1 MGRRSPVKW
10 RMTTYAKPSTE
21 PVGRLLGWLGLRA
34 RSGAH
39 DEGAPPDSRRPSDLV
54 GAARQQLLGAITSF
68 LLNNDLD
75 ISPANLLVAHS
86 AFSGINPRLARQIA
100 SRSQTAEGITQHWLD
115 ELMQHEP
122 VQADRAEL
130 DRMVARLES
139 NLEAFQTNTKAARSA
154 TSEYGSKLEAHV
166 SDLEQVQ
173 KTGELVSHLA
183 DIAKAMLE
191 RTRHAEEEMRKSED
205 ETKALRRSLARAK
218 RDAEIDYLTGLPNR
232 RAFEALLERHY
243 EEARAACEPLSIAFC
258 DIDEFK
264 KVNDVHGHEA
274 GDRVIKL
281 IADTLARI
289 SNDHCH
295 VARHGGEE
303 FVMLFRGL
311 PPSEAAQR
319 LDEAREGLAE
329 RRLINRKTDQPFGR
343 ITFSG
348 GVADI
353 FGYSEVRAAL
363 KAADEALYRAKE
375 AGRNR
380 IELATPEG

>member
-1 MGRRSPVKW
+1 
-10 RMTTYAKPSTE
+10 MTTHATPSNE

-34 RSGAH
+34 KNGAYEDDQASPGGRGPRS
-39 DEGAPPDSRRPSDLV
+39 LV
-54 GAARQQLLGAITSF
+54 REARQQLVGAIGAF
-68 LLNNDLD
+68 LIDHDLD
-75 ISPANLLVAHS
+75 ISAANLLIAHS

-100 SRSQTAEGITQHWLD
+100 ARAMTSEGVTQQWLD
-115 ELMQHEP
+115 ELMEHDP
-122 VQADRAEL
+122 TLADRADL

-139 NLEAFQTNTKAARSA
+139 NLETFHTNTKAARSA
-154 TSEYGSKLEAHV
+154 TSEYGSKLEEHV

-183 DIAKAMLE
+183 DIAEVMLE

-205 ETKALRRSLARAK
+205 EAKALRKSLARAK
-218 RDAEIDYLTGLPNR
+218 RDAEVDYLTGLPNR
-232 RAFEALLERHY
+232 RAFEVLLERHY
-243 EEARAACEPLSIAFC
+243 EEARAACEPLSVAFC

-264 KVNDVHGHEA
+264 KVNDIHGHQA

-311 PPSEAAQR
+311 PPSEAATR

-329 RRLINRKTDQPFGR
+329 RRLINRKTDQPFGQ

-348 GVADI
+348 GVADV
-353 FGYSEVRAAL
+353 FGFGDARAAL

-375 AGRNR
+375 NGRNR
-380 IELATPEG
+380 IELATPAA

>member
-1 MGRRSPVKW
+1 
-10 RMTTYAKPSTE
+10 MTTHATPSNE
-21 PVGRLLGWLGLRA
+21 PVGRLLGWLGLRTA
-34 RSGAH
+34 QGGTR
-39 DEGAPPDSRRPSDLV
+39 DEERAPASAATRDLLREGRHQLV
-54 GAARQQLLGAITSF
+54 GAIGAF
-68 LLNNDLD
+68 LLDHELD
-75 ISPANLLVAHS
+75 VSATNLLIAHS

-100 SRSQTAEGITQHWLD
+100 TRAQGGEGITQQWLD
-115 ELMQHEP
+115 ELAQQEP
-122 VQADRAEL
+122 IQPDRADI
-130 DRMVARLES
+130 DRMVARLET
-139 NLEAFQTNTKAARSA
+139 NLETFQTNTKAARSA
-154 TSEYGSKLEAHV
+154 TSEYGTKLEAHV
-166 SDLEQVQ
+166 SDLQQVQ

-183 DIAKAMLE
+183 DIAKVMLE

-205 ETKALRRSLARAK
+205 EAKALRKSLARAK
-218 RDAEIDYLTGLPNR
+218 RDAEVDYLTGLPNR
-232 RAFEALLERHY
+232 RAFEVLLEHHY
-243 EEARAACEPLSIAFC
+243 EEARAAVEPLSVAFC

-264 KVNDVHGHEA
+264 KVNDTHGHEA

-311 PPSEAAQR
+311 PPSEAVKK

-329 RRLINRKTDQPFGR
+329 RRLINRKTDQPFGK

-348 GVADI
+348 GVADV
-353 FGYSEVRAAL
+353 FGFGDARAAL

-375 AGRNR
+375 NGRNR
-380 IELATPEG
+380 IELAEPKAA

>member
-1 MGRRSPVKW
+1 
-10 RMTTYAKPSTE
+10 MTTHATPSTE

-34 RSGAH
+34 RSGAYE
-39 DEGAPPDSRRPSDLV
+39 DGAPPGSRNLV
-54 GAARQQLLGAITSF
+54 REAREQLLGAVTSF
-68 LLNNDLD
+68 LLTHDLD
-75 ISPANLLVAHS
+75 ISPANLLIAHS

-100 SRSQTAEGITQHWLD
+100 ARSQAPEGITQQWLD
-115 ELMQHEP
+115 ELMESDP
-122 VQADRAEL
+122 AVADRADL

-139 NLEAFQTNTKAARSA
+139 NLETFHTNTKAARNA

-183 DIAKAMLE
+183 DIAKVMLE
-191 RTRHAEEEMRKSED
+191 RTRHAEDEMRKSED
-205 ETKALRRSLARAK
+205 EAKALRRSLARAK

-232 RAFEALLERHY
+232 RAFEVLLERHHD
-243 EEARAACEPLSIAFC
+243 EARAACEPLSVAFC

-311 PPSEAAQR
+311 PPSEAAKR
-319 LDEAREGLAE
+319 LDEAREGLSE
-329 RRLINRKTDQPFGR
+329 RRLINRKTDQPFGQ

-348 GVADI
+348 GVADV
-353 FGYSEVRAAL
+353 FGYGEVRAAL

-375 AGRNR
+375 GGRNR
-380 IELATPEG
+380 IELAMPAA

>member
-1 MGRRSPVKW
+1 
-10 RMTTYAKPSTE
+10 MTTHATPSTE

-34 RSGAH
+34 RSGTYE
-39 DEGAPPDSRRPSDLV
+39 EGSEAPPGSRNLV
-54 GAARQQLLGAITSF
+54 REAREQLLGAMTSF
-68 LLNNDLD
+68 LLSHDLD
-75 ISPANLLVAHS
+75 ISPANLLIAHS

-100 SRSQTAEGITQHWLD
+100 ARSMTSEGVTQQWLD
-115 ELMQHEP
+115 ELMEQEP
-122 VQADRAEL
+122 VVADRADL

-139 NLEAFQTNTKAARSA
+139 NLETFHTSTKAARSA
-154 TSEYGSKLEAHV
+154 TREYGSKLEAHV

-183 DIAKAMLE
+183 DIAKVMLE
-191 RTRHAEEEMRKSED
+191 RTRYAEDEMRKSED

-232 RAFEALLERHY
+232 RAFEVLLERHH
-243 EEARAACEPLSIAFC
+243 EEARSACEPLSVAFC

-264 KVNDVHGHEA
+264 KVNDLHGHEA

-311 PPSEAAQR
+311 PPSEAAKR
-319 LDEAREGLAE
+319 LDEAREGLSE
-329 RRLINRKTDQPFGR
+329 RRLINRKTDQPFGQ

-348 GVADI
+348 GVADV
-353 FGYSEVRAAL
+353 FGYAEVRAAL

-375 AGRNR
+375 GGRNR
-380 IELATPEG
+380 IELAVPEE